1 MIKAIIFDIGGVLIR
16 TEDHSS
22 RRNWEKQLG
31 LAEWESETIV
41 FNSEMG
47 QKAQRGA
54 ISDEALWNWVGQRL
68 NLNAAR
74 LAEFRAG
81 FWAGDVLD
89 VGLVEYIRRLRPF
102 YQTAVISNATD
113 ALLDSLSNQHH
124 IADAFDLIV
133 GSAEEKVMKPDH
145 EIYQR
150 ALKRLGRQPE
160 EAVFIDDFAHNIAA
174 AQELGMH
181 TIHFRPGTNVPAE
194 LAQLGVQPA
203 TGGNYA
209 YGS

>member
-1 MIKAIIFDIGGVLIR
+1 MIKAVIFDIGGVLIR

-22 RRNWEKQLG
+22 RRQWERELG
-31 LAEWESETIV
+31 LAEGESETIV

-54 ISDEALWNWVGQRL
+54 VSDEALWAWVGQRL
-68 NLNAAR
+68 NLSPDR
-74 LAEFRAG
+74 LAKFRAD

-89 VGLVEYIRRLRPF
+89 VGLVDYIRRLRPS

-113 ALLDSLSNQHH
+113 GLHDSLARQHG

-133 GSAEEKVMKPDH
+133 GSAVEKVMKPDP
-145 EIYQR
+145 EIYLR
-150 ALKRLGRQPE
+150 TLRRLDRRPQ

-174 AQELGMH
+174 AQALGIH
-181 TIHFRPGTNVPAE
+181 TIHFRPGTDVPAE
-194 LAQLGVQPA
+194 LAAMGVSPRLEI
-203 TGGNYA
+203 NHV
-209 YGS
+209 S

>member
-1 MIKAIIFDIGGVLIR
+1 MIKAVIFDIGGVLIR

-22 RRNWEKQLG
+22 RRNWEKKLG
-31 LAEWESETIV
+31 LAERESEEIV

-54 ISDEALWNWVGQRL
+54 ITDETLWEWVGQRL
-68 NLNAAR
+68 NLSTAR

-89 VGLVEYIRRLRPF
+89 VGLADYIRGLRPS

-113 ALLDSLSNQHH
+113 GLHASLTHQHK
-124 IADAFDLIV
+124 IADAFDLII
-133 GSAEEKVMKPDH
+133 GSAEEKVMKPDP
-145 EIYQR
+145 EIYLS
-150 ALKRLGRQPE
+150 ALRRLGRKPQ

-174 AQELGMH
+174 AQALGMQ

-194 LAQLGVQPA
+194 LATMGVISESRNP
-203 TGGNYA
+203 
-209 YGS
+209 